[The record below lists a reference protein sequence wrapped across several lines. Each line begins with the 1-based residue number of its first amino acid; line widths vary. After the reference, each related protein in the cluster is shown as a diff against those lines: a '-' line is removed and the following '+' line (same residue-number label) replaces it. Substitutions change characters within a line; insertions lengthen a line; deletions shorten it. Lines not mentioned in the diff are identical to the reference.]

1 MQHQELTLKNNLK
14 TLFVHAPGSTAS
26 TVQIWFRAGSSL
38 ETHDNEGIAH
48 FLEHMFFKGTNT
60 RPGAKIAH
68 EVETFGGEINA
79 FTSFDYT
86 CYYTN
91 IPNTEIIQGINTIL
105 EMVSKPLLNSTHI
118 PSERKVVL
126 EELKKTV
133 DNPNQYSFCE
143 IQKKFFSGGYA
154 HPILGTNSTIST
166 FSKKQLTTF
175 RQKYYNLTNALL
187 IISGDL
193 SNKTKIIKEIEK
205 FEIPAGPASSF
216 PQFTLK
222 NNAPIS
228 IHSKDVKMSQLN
240 LIIQGPEF
248 LDISSAAEDLAFT
261 CLGHG
266 EASRLYSQLVLES
279 SLANNCVSSTMFLSK
294 GSFHNIRIIFPHK
307 NLQKILKKLESILS
321 KLYRD
326 GFENKEIN
334 RIKNQYASS
343 KVFDKES
350 LESYTF
356 SLGHS
361 FAQTGSIFSEQDFLD
376 NIKKATPESV
386 NTHIKKILSR
396 KVNIQ
401 LQVPDKTDHDSA
413 KQLLEIFRKK
423 IHNIPKK
430 LKTKKVLAK
439 NSASKFDPQVQL
451 VEIKKGI
458 HLIYRQN
465 LMTPTY
471 VLHAYLKG
479 GLIDETPQTNGIFN
493 LMTQNLYKGYNKISY
508 NDIKHILEN
517 SSSTLQGFSGKNAYG
532 LTLHGLTEY
541 FNESFEIF
549 MGSLLTP
556 DFPIESIDHEK
567 EMTIRHIESQQKDP
581 VKQCFQL
588 VGKSIFNDH
597 PYSYNNYG
605 TKELI
610 QSFSKKQLHD
620 QHQQKI
626 QNERILFSYCG
637 NLDLDIIKDLI
648 IKKTTGLK
656 ERTGCKYISKKY
668 TPLKESTYHLPF
680 EREQTQIFVGIP
692 VKGINS
698 IEGIILNILTTIL
711 SGQGSILFN
720 RIREKQGLSYVVQPV
735 HFSALDGGYW
745 GIYMACGNENV
756 KKALSTIN
764 GILDELKQKGMSEV
778 VFKEAKKMIKG
789 QTLLNI
795 QTNEDYANIY
805 SIPFIFNLGID
816 HFHLKNQQVEKLS
829 YNMFTREL
837 KKVFSKKRYT
847 VTVGSH

>member
-1 MQHQELTLKNNLK
+1 MQLEIIKLKNKIETCLVN
-14 TLFVHAPGSTAS
+14 APGSSCAC
-26 TVQIWFRAGSSL
+26 VQIWFKAGSAL
-38 ETHDNEGIAH
+38 ESKKDQGIAH
-48 FLEHMFFKGTNT
+48 FLEHMFFKGSKNISGKKLT
-60 RPGAKIAH
+60 KQI
-68 EVETFGGEINA
+68 EVVGGELNA

-105 EMVSKPLLNSTHI
+105 EMVSKPLFNTSHI

-126 EELKKTV
+126 EELKKTI

-154 HPILGTNSTIST
+154 HPILGTSNTISK
-166 FSKKQLTTF
+166 FSKKQLTSF

-193 SNKTKIIKEIEK
+193 NNKNKIIKEIEK

-216 PQFTLK
+216 PQFNIK

-228 IHSKDVKMSQLN
+228 IHCKDVKMSQLN

-248 LDISSAAEDLAFT
+248 LDPSSAAEDLAFT

-343 KVFDKES
+343 KIFDKES

-376 NIKKATPESV
+376 NIKKATPETV
-386 NTHIKKILSR
+386 NAHIKKILSR
-396 KVNIQ
+396 KINIQ
-401 LQVPDKTDHDSA
+401 LQVPDKTDPYPA
-413 KQLLEIFRKK
+413 KQSLELFRKK
-423 IHNIPKK
+423 LHNISKK
-430 LKTKKVLAK
+430 VKTKKVLAK
-439 NSASKFDPQVQL
+439 STASKFDPQVQL
-451 VEIKKGI
+451 IEIKKGI

-471 VLHAYLKG
+471 VLHTYLKG
-479 GLIDETPQTNGIFN
+479 GLIDETPKTNGIFN
-493 LMTQNLYKGYNKISY
+493 LMTQSLYKGYNKITY

-532 LTLHGLTEY
+532 LTLHGLTEH
-541 FNESFEIF
+541 FNESFDIF

-556 DFPIESIDHEK
+556 DFPLEYINHEK

-588 VGKSIFNDH
+588 VGKSIFNEH

-605 TKELI
+605 TKELV
-610 QSFSKKQLHD
+610 QGFSKKQL
-620 QHQQKI
+620 QELHQQKI
-626 QNERILFSYCG
+626 QNERMLFSYCG

-648 IKKTTGLK
+648 SKKTAGLK
-656 ERTGCKYISKKY
+656 ERTGCKYSSKKY
-668 TPLKESTYHLPF
+668 APLKESTYHLPF
-680 EREQTQIFVGIP
+680 EREQTQIFVGVP

-756 KKALSTIN
+756 KKSLSTIN
-764 GILDELKQKGMSEV
+764 GILDELKQKGMSEA
-778 VFKEAKKMIKG
+778 VFIEAKKMIKG

-816 HFHLKNQQVEKLS
+816 HFHLKNQQVEKLP
-829 YNMFTREL
+829 YRTFKREV
-837 KKVFSKKRYT
+837 KKIFSKKRYT
-847 VTVGSH
+847 ITVGNN